1 MDVRGEAI
9 GVLITED
16 KGDHL
21 SVYSIAI
28 KPEHQHRGYAKAL
41 LQFADRHAATQGS
54 QILRLHTNR
63 RMTKNRLQGLVE
75 KHDGQPLYLLEV
87 CDKNRH

>member
-54 QILRLHTNR
+54 QILRLHTN
-63 RMTKNRLQGLVE
+63 
-75 KHDGQPLYLLEV
+75 
-87 CDKNRH
+87 C